1 MPPPPV
7 GVSAAH
13 GQDRFENDAAVYKT
27 LLESTKAIPW
37 KIDWSTMQFAY
48 VGPQIEELLGWEQGS
63 WLTVEDWATRMHPD
77 DRDYVVNFCVSQ
89 SKAGMDHEA
98 DYRALTKDGGYVW
111 IRDVVHVVR
120 KENGEVDSL
129 IGFMFDIS
137 ERKKTE
143 EELIRLQVELERL
156 SLTDGLT
163 GISNRRMFDQRL
175 ETEWHDAKR
184 SRKPLSLI
192 ILDIDYFKQYNDCY
206 GHVGGDECLRSL
218 AGVLKTVARR
228 PRDVVARFGGEEF
241 TLLLPETDETMAR
254 KLARECAEGI
264 TRLRI
269 PHEKSSISPFVTA
282 SIGVETTVPDG
293 ETTPR
298 DLVEEVDRMLYAAK
312 HNGRNRIEAARL

>member
-37 KIDWSTMQFAY
+37 KIDWSNMQFAY